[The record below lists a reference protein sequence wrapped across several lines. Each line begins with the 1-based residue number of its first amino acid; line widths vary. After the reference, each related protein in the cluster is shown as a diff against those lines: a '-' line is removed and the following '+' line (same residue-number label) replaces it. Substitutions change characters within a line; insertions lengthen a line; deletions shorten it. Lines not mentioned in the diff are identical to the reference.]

1 MLSDCKSHWSKDPV
15 YTEDIFK
22 EKFRKNETAAAAA
35 TATITIITIP
45 TTTTI
50 IFAFCFM
57 VIC

>member
-35 TATITIITIP
+35 TTTTITIP